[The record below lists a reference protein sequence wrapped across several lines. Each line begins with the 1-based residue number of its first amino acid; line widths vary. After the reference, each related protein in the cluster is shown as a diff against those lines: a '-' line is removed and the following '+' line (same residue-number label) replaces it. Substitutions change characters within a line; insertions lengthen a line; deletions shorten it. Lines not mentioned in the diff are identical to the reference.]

1 MKELDLGAVSDGRLA
16 PGTWDLEIVAV
27 KESKSANDNECLDFQ
42 FKEVNDEGRQFE
54 RVPLLE
60 NTMWRIKRIVAAAG
74 LDAEAKWAVA
84 DLKQDLVGAVVRA
97 EIIEGELPNGEKRM
111 QIKSFS
117 AVT

>member
-16 PGTWDLEIVAV
+16 PGTWDLEIIAV
-27 KESKSANDNECLDFQ
+27 KESKSAQGNECLDFQ

-54 RVPLLE
+54 RVPLIETTL
-60 NTMWRIKRIVAAAG
+60 WRLKRIVAAAG
-74 LDAEAKWAVA
+74 LDAEANWSIA

-97 EIIEGELPNGEKRM
+97 EIIEGTMPDGEKRM

-117 AVT
+117 AIK